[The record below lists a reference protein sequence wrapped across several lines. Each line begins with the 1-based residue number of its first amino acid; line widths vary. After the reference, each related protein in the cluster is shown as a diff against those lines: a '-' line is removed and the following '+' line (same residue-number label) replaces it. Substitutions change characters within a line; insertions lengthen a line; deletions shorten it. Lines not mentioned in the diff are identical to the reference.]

1 MPSVTALPSSDT
13 RQRLLQATERLVY
26 AGGIHATGMDLI
38 VRTSGVAR
46 KQVYRLYPNKDALVA
61 AALRARDE
69 RWMQWFIGA
78 SSRAQAPRARLL
90 AMFDALREWFGTDDF
105 RGCAFLNA
113 AGEIGDE
120 ASPILAVA
128 REHKARLLEYVR
140 TLTRAAAL
148 PDPDEAA
155 AQLLVLIDGAIAV
168 ALVTRDPAI
177 ADSAGRAAAAL
188 LGQSG

>member
-1 MPSVTALPSSDT
+1 MPSDTALPSPDT
-13 RQRLLQATERLVY
+13 RERLLQATERLVY

-38 VRTSGVAR
+38 VKTSGVAR
-46 KQVYRLYPNKDALVA
+46 KQVYRLYPNKDTLVA

-69 RWMQWFIGA
+69 RWMQWFITA

-177 ADSAGRAAAAL
+177 ADSAGRAAATL

>member
-1 MPSVTALPSSDT
+1 MPDT
-13 RQRLLQATERLVY
+13 PNLAPDDARLRLLQATERLVY

-46 KQVYRLYPNKDALVA
+46 KRVYQYYPNKDALVA

-69 RWMQWFIGA
+69 RWMRWFVDA
-78 SSRAQAPRARLL
+78 TSRAATPRARLL
-90 AMFDALREWFGTDDF
+90 SMFDALREWFASEDF

-120 ASPILAVA
+120 ASPVLAVA
-128 REHKARLLEYVR
+128 REHKARLLDHIRARVR
-140 TLTRAAAL
+140 DADL
-148 PDPDEAA
+148 PEPDEAA

-168 ALVTRDPAI
+168 ALVSRDPAI
-177 ADSAGRAAAAL
+177 ADSARRAAAAL
-188 LGQSG
+188 LGPGD

>member
-1 MPSVTALPSSDT
+1 MPSDTALPSPDT

-69 RWMQWFIGA
+69 RWMQWFVAA

-177 ADSAGRAAAAL
+177 ADSAGQAAAAL

>member
-1 MPSVTALPSSDT
+1 MPSDTALPSSDT

>member
-1 MPSVTALPSSDT
+1 MPSDTALPSPDT
-13 RQRLLQATERLVY
+13 RQRLLQATERLIY

-69 RWMQWFIGA
+69 RWMQWFVA
-78 SSRAQAPRARLL
+78 TSSRAQAPRARLL

>member
-1 MPSVTALPSSDT
+1 MPSDTALPSPDT
-13 RQRLLQATERLVY
+13 RERLLQATERLVY

-38 VRTSGVAR
+38 VKTSGVAR

-69 RWMQWFIGA
+69 RWMQWFITA

>member
-1 MPSVTALPSSDT
+1 MPSDTSPPSSDT
-13 RQRLLQATERLVY
+13 RERLLRATERLVY

-38 VRTSGVAR
+38 VKSSGVAR
-46 KQVYRLYPNKDALVA
+46 KQVYRLFANKDALVA

-69 RWMQWFIGA
+69 RWMQWFVAA
-78 SSRAQAPRARLL
+78 SSRVQAPCERLL
-90 AMFDALREWFGTDDF
+90 AMFDALRDWFGTDDF

-188 LGQSG
+188 LGQPR

>member
-1 MPSVTALPSSDT
+1 MPSDTALPSPDT

-46 KQVYRLYPNKDALVA
+46 KQVYRLYSNKDALVA

-69 RWMQWFIGA
+69 RWMQWFVAA
-78 SSRAQAPRARLL
+78 SSHVQAPRARLL

>member
-1 MPSVTALPSSDT
+1 MPSDTALPSPDP
-13 RQRLLQATERLVY
+13 RQRLLQATEGLVY

-38 VRTSGVAR
+38 VRTPGVAR

-69 RWMQWFIGA
+69 RWMQWFVAA
-78 SSRAQAPRARLL
+78 SSRVQAPRARLL

-148 PDPDEAA
+148 PDADDAA
-155 AQLLVLIDGAIAV
+155 AQMLVLIDGAIAV

>member
-1 MPSVTALPSSDT
+1 MPSDTALPSPDT

-38 VRTSGVAR
+38 VRTSGVVR

-69 RWMQWFIGA
+69 RWMQWFVAA

>member
-1 MPSVTALPSSDT
+1 MPSDTSPPSSDT
-13 RQRLLQATERLVY
+13 RERLLRATERLVY

-38 VRTSGVAR
+38 VKTSGVAR
-46 KQVYRLYPNKDALVA
+46 KQVYRLFANKDALVA

-69 RWMQWFIGA
+69 RWMQWFVAA
-78 SSRAQAPRARLL
+78 SSRAQAPRERLL
-90 AMFDALREWFGTDDF
+90 AMFDALRDWFGTDDF

-188 LGQSG
+188 LGQPR

>member
-1 MPSVTALPSSDT
+1 MPSDTALPSPDT

-69 RWMQWFIGA
+69 RWMQWFVAA

-90 AMFDALREWFGTDDF
+90 AMFDALREWFGIDDF

-168 ALVTRDPAI
+168 TLVTRDPAI

>member
-1 MPSVTALPSSDT
+1 MPPDTALPSPDT

-46 KQVYRLYPNKDALVA
+46 KQVYRLYPNKDALVV

-69 RWMQWFIGA
+69 RWMQWFVAA
-78 SSRAQAPRARLL
+78 SSHVQAPRARLL

>member
-1 MPSVTALPSSDT
+1 MPSDTALPSPDT

-69 RWMQWFIGA
+69 RWMQWFVAA
-78 SSRAQAPRARLL
+78 SSHVQAPRARLL

>member
-1 MPSVTALPSSDT
+1 MPSDTTLPSPDT

-69 RWMQWFIGA
+69 RWMQWFVAA

>member
-1 MPSVTALPSSDT
+1 MRSPPLDPADDV
-13 RQRLLQATERLVY
+13 RQRLLRATETLIY

-46 KQVYRLYPNKDALVA
+46 KRLYQLYPTKDALVA

-69 RWMQWFIGA
+69 RWMQWFIA
-78 SSRAQAPRARLL
+78 ATSRAAEPRTRLL
-90 AMFDALREWFGTDDF
+90 SMFDALREWFASDDF

-120 ASPILAVA
+120 ASPVLAVA
-128 REHKARLLEYVR
+128 REHKARLLDYVR
-140 TLTRAAAL
+140 TLTRAAAM
-148 PDPDEAA
+148 PAPEEAA

-168 ALVTRDPAI
+168 ALVARDPAI
-177 ADSAGRAAAAL
+177 ADNARRAAAVL
-188 LGQSG
+188 LT

>member
-1 MPSVTALPSSDT
+1 MPSDTALPSSDT

-38 VRTSGVAR
+38 VKTSGVAR

-177 ADSAGRAAAAL
+177 ADSAGRAAATL

>member
-1 MPSVTALPSSDT
+1 MPSDTALPSPDT

-69 RWMQWFIGA
+69 RWMQWFVAA
-78 SSRAQAPRARLL
+78 SSRAQASRARLL

>member
-1 MPSVTALPSSDT
+1 MPSDTALPSPDT

-69 RWMQWFIGA
+69 RWMQWFVAA
-78 SSRAQAPRARLL
+78 SSRAQAPRAWLL